1 MEQMNGRNLLIPAC
15 FLIIAALLLA
25 TGCASKPAIGTSFTG
40 TRDPLDPPTKQEL
53 IDGQFLDPDIPRI
66 TVQKAYQL
74 WDTNNPPVFIDV
86 RLKQLYDLEHVP
98 GARNIPLSP
107 AVTIVTATN
116 DPVFDVWKAL
126 PKDRLIILY

>member
-1 MEQMNGRNLLIPAC
+1 MYNIPAC
-15 FLIIAALLLA
+15 FLILAAMLVTA
-25 TGCASKPAIGTSFTG
+25 SCSSKPPAGASVPG
-40 TRDPLDPPTKQEL
+40 ARGPLDPPTKQEL

-74 WDTNNPPVFIDV
+74 WDSNNPPVFIDV

-116 DPVFDVWKAL
+116 DPVFDAWKAL
-126 PKDRLIILY
+126 PRDRLIILY